1 MTAFASSAARALLVV
16 TVVALAADAL
26 LGGLTG
32 AVSSVSGGPL
42 APWWVTGHVVER
54 SRWVVFAL
62 LLAAAARRIVPADAA
77 DGDARATAA
86 WRAVGVAALVVPLL
100 WVAALWIVQAA
111 IFTAADRWDL
121 DGQIYL
127 SADYYRRVLAGYAPW
142 LLAGAAAIVL
152 SRHAS

>member
-1 MTAFASSAARALLVV
+1 MTVFAASAARALVVV

-32 AVSSVSGGPL
+32 AVSSVGGGPS

-62 LLAAAARRIVPADAA
+62 LLAASAVRLFGAGLADNAP
-77 DGDARATAA
+77 RATAA

-100 WVAALWIVQAA
+100 WVAALWIVHAT
-111 IFTAADRWDL
+111 IFTVADRWDI
-121 DGQIYL
+121 DGQVYL
-127 SADYYRRVLAGYAPW
+127 SADYYRRVLANYAPW
-142 LLAGAAAIVL
+142 LLAGAAALVL
-152 SRHAS
+152 GRHAG